1 MEHLAYCDA
10 KAKELNNLLSGK
22 KSMLIRGAA
31 GRKLPYKRVE
41 KNEKVYLIENN
52 GDGLIKAM
60 GVVSKVY
67 NSDKL
72 TREESAEL
80 IEENQKKLQ
89 LTPSQKK
96 RWSGKRYLCLIE
108 LKNIVEVEPFTYKR
122 EKNMDDWIIVDSI
135 DEIKVELS
143 NQNS

>member
-31 GRKLPYKRVE
+31 GRKLPYGRVE

-135 DEIKVELS
+135 DEIKVELP
-143 NQNS
+143 NYNN

>member
-10 KAKELNNLLSGK
+10 KAKELRKLISKN

-31 GRKLPYKRVE
+31 GRKLPYGRVV
-41 KNEKVYLIENN
+41 KGDKVYFIENN
-52 GDGLIKAM
+52 GDGLIKAK
-60 GVVSKVY
+60 GVVSNVY

-72 TREESAEL
+72 TREESTEL

-96 RWSGKRYLCLIE
+96 RWNGKR
-108 LKNIVEVEPFTYKR
+108 
-122 EKNMDDWIIVDSI
+122 
-135 DEIKVELS
+135 
-143 NQNS
+143 

>member
-10 KAKELNNLLSGK
+10 KAEELKNLISK
-22 KSMLIRGAA
+22 NKSMLIRGAA
-31 GRKLPYKRVE
+31 GRKLPYGRVE
-41 KNEKVYLIENN
+41 KGEQIYLIENN
-52 GDGLIKAM
+52 GDGLIKAK
-60 GVVSKVY
+60 GIVSKIY

-80 IEENQKKLQ
+80 IEENQTKLQ

-108 LKNIVEVEPFTYKR
+108 LKNVVEIEPFSYKR
-122 EKNMDDWIIVDSI
+122 ERNMDDWIIVSSI
-135 DEIKVELS
+135 EEIKLEV
-143 NQNS
+143 

>member
-10 KAKELNNLLSGK
+10 KAKELRNLLSGK
-22 KSMLIRGAA
+22 KTMLIRGAA
-31 GRKLPYKRVE
+31 GRKLPYGRVE

-52 GDGLIKAM
+52 GDGLIKAV

-143 NQNS
+143 N